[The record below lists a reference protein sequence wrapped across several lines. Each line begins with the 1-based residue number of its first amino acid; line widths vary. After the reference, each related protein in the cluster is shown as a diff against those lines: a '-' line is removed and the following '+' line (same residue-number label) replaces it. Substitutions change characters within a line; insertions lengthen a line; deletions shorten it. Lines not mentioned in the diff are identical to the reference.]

1 MGKLT
6 LLSYE
11 AYNVAPKQ
19 PPVRFL
25 PGLTV
30 CSLNP
35 LTVSHRL
42 WPPGSLISRAAG
54 RCNWVWRNN
63 ARGPTGRTVGLYTAW
78 SLDHHIVSCCCCS
91 DTRRLQRLLSHSTEL
106 MDYRP
111 TYGMADECYSLY
123 GSPEGIRWVA
133 QLIYLSRQGMKSG
146 IWSCLFWASV
156 PVWQQQPASIPPR
169 QPQYGSSERDSWFYK
184 SRVSLEIKVIKATI
198 LEQPICN
205 VPQNLAEN
213 WS

>member
-35 LTVSHRL
+35 LRVSHRL

-54 RCNWVWRNN
+54 RCNWVWRNS

-78 SLDHHIVSCCCCS
+78 SLDHHAVSCCCCS
-91 DTRRLQRLLSHSTEL
+91 DTRRLQRLPSHSTEL
-106 MDYRP
+106 MGYRP
-111 TYGMADECYSLY
+111 TYGMADECYSLRKPRRDTMSRPVNLFIPTRY
-123 GSPEGIRWVA
+123 EKWH
-133 QLIYLSRQGMKSG
+133 LIMPLLGFRTGMTAAASQHTTTTAAVRQ
-146 IWSCLFWASV
+146 
-156 PVWQQQPASIPPR
+156 
-169 QPQYGSSERDSWFYK
+169 
-184 SRVSLEIKVIKATI
+184 
-198 LEQPICN
+198 
-205 VPQNLAEN
+205 
-213 WS
+213 